1 MRNLRRSF
9 LWILFF
15 TYIVGVFLLMVLTI
29 NTGKVD
35 VPKYVLGI
43 ESDKIVHFIIF
54 LPYITLAWIAFVSG
68 KPAGNKKRSVL
79 LIFVSGLFLAV
90 LTESAQ
96 LMNPQREFDLMDI
109 MADVVSLSAV
119 ALCMLIWISFRYK
132 KGARNTC

>member
-1 MRNLRRSF
+1 M
-9 LWILFF
+9 
-15 TYIVGVFLLMVLTI
+15 
-29 NTGKVD
+29 
-35 VPKYVLGI
+35 
-43 ESDKIVHFIIF
+43 
-54 LPYITLAWIAFVSG
+54 SG